1 MSRFDTFKEAQ
12 EYRKTVQDARKLMT
26 ICHDTFGYP
35 VDALMASV
43 LVTATLAHG
52 IGMPLDHL
60 LDGIKAAYSDV
71 TTGGSDHGNH

>member
-71 TTGGSDHGNH
+71 TTGGSDHGTH

>member
-1 MSRFDTFKEAQ
+1 MSRFETLEEAQ
-12 EYRKTVQDARKLMT
+12 RHEEALQNAKKLMT

-60 LDGIKAAYSDV
+60 LDGIRAAYSDV
-71 TTGGSDHGNH
+71 TTGGSDYGNH

>member
-1 MSRFDTFKEAQ
+1 MSRFDAFKEAQ
-12 EYRKTVQDARKLMT
+12 EYKKTVQDARKLMT
-26 ICHDTFGYP
+26 LCHDTFGYP

-60 LDGIKAAYSDV
+60 LSGISAAYNDINA
-71 TTGGSDHGNH
+71 GGSDHGNH

>member
-60 LDGIKAAYSDV
+60 LDGIRAAYSDV
-71 TTGGSDHGNH
+71 TTGGSDYGNH

>member
-1 MSRFDTFKEAQ
+1 MSRFDAFKEAQ
-12 EYRKTVQDARKLMT
+12 EYKKTVQDARKLMT
-26 ICHDTFGYP
+26 LCHDTFGYP

-60 LDGIKAAYSDV
+60 LDGIRAAYSDV
-71 TTGGSDHGNH
+71 TTGGSDYGNH

>member
-1 MSRFDTFKEAQ
+1 MSRFETSEEAQ
-12 EYRKTVQDARKLMT
+12 RHEKTVQDARKLMT

-60 LDGIKAAYSDV
+60 LDGIRAAYSDV

>member
-1 MSRFDTFKEAQ
+1 MSRFETSDEDQ
-12 EYRKTVQDARKLMT
+12 RHQKTLQDATRLMT

-60 LDGIKAAYSDV
+60 LDGIRAAYSDV
-71 TTGGSDHGNH
+71 TTGGSDYGNH

>member
-1 MSRFDTFKEAQ
+1 MSRFDAFKEAQ

-60 LDGIKAAYSDV
+60 LDGIKAAYSDI
-71 TTGGSDHGNH
+71 TSGGSDHGTH

>member
-1 MSRFDTFKEAQ
+1 MSRFDAFKEAQ
-12 EYRKTVQDARKLMT
+12 EYKKTVQDARKLMT
-26 ICHDTFGYP
+26 LCHDTFGYP

-60 LDGIKAAYSDV
+60 LDGIRAAYSDI
-71 TTGGSDHGNH
+71 TTGGSDHGTH